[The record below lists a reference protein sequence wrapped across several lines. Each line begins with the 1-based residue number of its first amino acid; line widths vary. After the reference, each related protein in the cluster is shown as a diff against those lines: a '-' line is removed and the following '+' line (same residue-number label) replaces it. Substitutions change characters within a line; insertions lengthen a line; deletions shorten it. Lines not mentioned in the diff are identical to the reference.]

1 MKQLKLISSFL
12 LVLPSLICGETFVVP
27 TGLIPRHNEEV
38 VASRLSSFPYLSGDT
53 FRAACDFCID
63 ERQIP
68 FDPEMINDGDTIF
81 LSGYALYFFFLVIHP
96 KIKKHYI
103 LVTHNPDHAYF
114 VRHHEKPSISVPMY
128 APEKYDNAQI
138 DVMHKLFKIKNYKIT
153 PIPTVHSI
161 KVKSNAY
168 LIEHEKK
175 RLLYTGDMIWIDK
188 RYQTKLGIL
197 DLVITEASFMRAGGM
212 VRKKDEKIFGH
223 TGVPNLIHLFKKH
236 TNKILFMHFGAW
248 FYKNIQKARKDF
260 KQLAREYN

>member
-1 MKQLKLISSFL
+1 MKITILGTRGEIEESAPYHSKKSGVLLNDTLLLDVGDVRFLKY
-12 LVLPSLICGETFVVP
+12 
-27 TGLIPRHNEEV
+27 N
-38 VASRLSSFPYLSGDT
+38 
-53 FRAACDFCID
+53 
-63 ERQIP
+63 
-68 FDPEMINDGDTIF
+68 PE
-81 LSGYALYFFFLVIHP
+81 
-96 KIKKHYI
+96 YI
-103 LVTHNPDHAYF
+103 LITHLHPDHAYF

-260 KQLAREYN
+260 KQLARENQLELIVGYDGLTIEI